1 MGKWVELRRGIYGLF
16 TSYSLSMVRLSLLL
30 ADDIRGEGL
39 MSR

>member
-16 TSYSLSMVRLSLLL
+16 IFCLLSMVCLSLLL